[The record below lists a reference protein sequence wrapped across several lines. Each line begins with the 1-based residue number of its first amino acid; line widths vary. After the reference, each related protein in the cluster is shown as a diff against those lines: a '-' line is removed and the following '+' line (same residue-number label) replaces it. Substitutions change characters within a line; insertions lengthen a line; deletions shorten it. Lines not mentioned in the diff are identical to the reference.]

1 MNKILVVEDEES
13 IADMLRHCLEAEGHL
28 VILAENGKTG
38 LNWIKEVRVDLAIID
53 LGLPDMHG
61 LEVCRSIKEDP
72 KTRSIP
78 IIILTGNSSNVAKIE
93 ANLDANADLFLNKP
107 ISIEDLN
114 KAVAMVFEKSG
125 KKKLL
130 LRNSLRTR
138 FDNQ

>member
-13 IADMLRHCLEAEGHL
+13 IAEMLRHCLEAEGHL
-28 VILAENGKTG
+28 VILAENGKTA

-61 LEVCRSIKEDP
+61 LEVCRTIKEDP
-72 KTRSIP
+72 KTRSVP

-107 ISIEDLN
+107 ISIDDLN
-114 KAVAMVFEKSG
+114 KAVAMVFEKSE

-130 LRNSLRTR
+130 LRNSLKTR
-138 FDNQ
+138 FNTP

>member
-28 VILAENGKTG
+28 VILAENGKTA

-61 LEVCRSIKEDP
+61 LEVCRTIKEDP
-72 KTRSIP
+72 KTRSVP

-107 ISIEDLN
+107 ISIDDLN

-130 LRNSLRTR
+130 LRNSLKTR

>member
-28 VILAENGKTG
+28 VILAENGKTA

-61 LEVCRSIKEDP
+61 LEVCRTIKEDP
-72 KTRSIP
+72 KTRSVP

-107 ISIEDLN
+107 ISIDDLN
-114 KAVAMVFEKSG
+114 KAVAMVFEKSS

>member
-13 IADMLRHCLEAEGHL
+13 IADMLKHCLEAEGHL
-28 VILAENGKTG
+28 VILAENGKTA

-61 LEVCRSIKEDP
+61 LEVCRAIKEDP
-72 KTRSIP
+72 KTRSVP
-78 IIILTGNSSNVAKIE
+78 TIILTGNSSNVAKIE

-107 ISIEDLN
+107 ISIDDLN

>member
-28 VILAENGKTG
+28 VILAENGKTA

-61 LEVCRSIKEDP
+61 LEVCRTIKEDP
-72 KTRSIP
+72 KTRSVP

-93 ANLDANADLFLNKP
+93 ANLDANAALFLNKP
-107 ISIEDLN
+107 ISIDDLN

-130 LRNSLRTR
+130 LRNSLKTR